1 MNPLSVESGA
11 LAVPAADWNRVRAY
25 KGIPYA
31 APPLGPLRWRPPQP
45 VAPWSG
51 VRRSDAFGPN
61 SLQGVVFGDIDPT
74 LAGVSEDCLYLNVW
88 TPAAP
93 GSSDRLPVMFWIHGG
108 GFVVGSGSE
117 PRYDGAR
124 LASKGIV
131 VVTVNHR
138 LNALGFLAHPELTAE
153 SAHHAS
159 GNYGMLDLVAALR
172 WVQRNI
178 VAFGGDPNAVTIA
191 GESAGSEAVSA
202 LMASP
207 LAKGLFV
214 RAIGESGAM
223 FATPSRAPASLK
235 KAEHDGLAFMRK
247 VGAKTL
253 AELRAAPADAILAA
267 APGLGYRPIVD
278 GYFLPKTPA
287 EIFAAREQSDVPLMA
302 GWNKDEGFNFTLLQG
317 DRVKRPYPDLV
328 REILGDQAEAA
339 LRLYPPGSPK
349 LDAESARAL
358 GGDLTIIHP
367 TWSWIEAQ
375 KARGTREVFRFRFDR
390 CPLTP
395 KGWFGDSDP
404 REAGA
409 FHAGEIVYVF
419 DNLDAVPWIIEDA
432 DRALAKLASGYWV
445 NFVKTG
451 DPNGDGLPPWP
462 SFRSEHAPIML
473 LDATSAAVPE
483 QNRERH
489 VFLAEATARL
499 RGRAYRS
506 WLGAHAGR
514 CKSDRWRNGEIGCD
528 SRRTR
533 AAPDA

>member
-1 MNPLSVESGA
+1 MNSLSLESGA
-11 LAVPAADWNRVRAY
+11 LAVPASDWNGVRSY

-31 APPLGPLRWRPPQP
+31 APPLGPLRWRAPQP
-45 VAPWSG
+45 VAPWNG

-74 LAGVSEDCLYLNVW
+74 AVGVSEDCLYLNVW

-93 GSSDRLPVMFWIHGG
+93 GSADRLPVMFWIHGG

-124 LASKGIV
+124 LASRGIV

-153 SAHHAS
+153 SERGAS
-159 GNYGMLDLVAALR
+159 GNYGVLDLVAALK
-172 WVQRNI
+172 WVERNI
-178 VAFGGDPNAVTIA
+178 AAFGGDPDAVTIA

-207 LAKGLFV
+207 IAKGLFA
-214 RAIGESGAM
+214 RTIGESGAM
-223 FATPSRAPASLK
+223 FATPSRATASLE
-235 KAEHDGLAFMRK
+235 KAEDDGLAFMRK
-247 VGAKTL
+247 VGAKSL
-253 AELRAAPADAILAA
+253 ADLRAAPADAILAA

-278 GYFLPKTPA
+278 GWFLPKTPA
-287 EIFAAREQSDVPLMA
+287 ETFAAREQSDVPLMA

-317 DRVKRPYPDLV
+317 DSAKRPYPDLV
-328 REILGDQAEAA
+328 REIFGDQAEAA
-339 LRLYPPGSPK
+339 LRLYPCGSPK

-358 GGDLTIIHP
+358 GGDLAIIHP

-375 KARGTREVFRFRFDR
+375 KAHGTKEIFRFRFDR
-390 CPLTP
+390 CPMTP
-395 KGWFGDSDP
+395 QGWFGDSDSAD
-404 REAGA
+404 AGA

-419 DNLDAVPWIIEDA
+419 DNLHALPWIIEDA
-432 DRALAKLASGYWV
+432 DRALGKVASSCWV

-462 SFRSEHAPIML
+462 SFRSQYADVML
-473 LDATSAAVPE
+473 FDAISAAAPE
-483 QNRERH
+483 QSRERH
-489 VFLAEATARL
+489 AFLAEATARI
-499 RGRAYRS
+499 RKRA
-506 WLGAHAGR
+506 
-514 CKSDRWRNGEIGCD
+514 
-528 SRRTR
+528 
-533 AAPDA
+533 

>member
-1 MNPLSVESGA
+1 MNALAVEGGA
-11 LAVPAADWNRVRAY
+11 LAVPAADWSGVRAY

-31 APPLGPLRWRPPQP
+31 APPLAALRWRQPQP

-61 SLQGVVFGDIDPT
+61 SLQGLVFGDIDPT
-74 LAGVSEDCLYLNVW
+74 IVGVSEDCLYLHVW

-93 GSSDRLPVMFWIHGG
+93 GSPDRLPVMFWIPGG

-117 PRYDGAR
+117 PRYDGTR
-124 LASKGIV
+124 LAARGIV

-153 SAHHAS
+153 SEHRAS
-159 GNYGMLDLVAALR
+159 GNYGMLDLVAALK

-178 VAFGGDPNAVTIA
+178 AAFGGDPNAVTIA

-207 LAKGLFV
+207 LAKGLFA

-223 FATPSRAPASLK
+223 FATPSRAPASLE
-235 KAEHDGLAFMRK
+235 KAEDAGLAFMRK

-253 AELRAAPADAILAA
+253 AELRGAPADAILAA
-267 APGLGYRPIVD
+267 APGLGYRPIID
-278 GYFLPKTPA
+278 GYFLAKTPA
-287 EIFAAREQSDVPLMA
+287 EIFAAREQSDAPLMA
-302 GWNKDEGFNFTLLQG
+302 GWNKDEGFNFTLLAG
-317 DRVKRPYPDLV
+317 DNAKVPYSELV
-328 REILGDQAEAA
+328 RNIFGDQTEEA
-339 LRLYPPGSPK
+339 LRLYPAGSPT
-349 LDAESARAL
+349 LDAASARAL

-367 TWSWIEAQ
+367 AWSWIEAQ
-375 KARGTREVFRFRFDR
+375 KAYGTREIFRFRFDR

-395 KGWFGDSDP
+395 RGWFGDSDS
-404 REAGA
+404 RDAGA
-409 FHAGEIVYVF
+409 FHAGEILYVF
-419 DNLDAVPWIIEDA
+419 DNFHAFPWIVEDA
-432 DRALAKLASGYWV
+432 DRAIAKLASSYWV

-462 SFRSEHAPIML
+462 SFRSAGAPVML
-473 LDATSAAVPE
+473 FGATSAAAPE

-489 VFLAEATARL
+489 AFLAEATARMWG
-499 RGRAYRS
+499 RG
-506 WLGAHAGR
+506 
-514 CKSDRWRNGEIGCD
+514 
-528 SRRTR
+528 
-533 AAPDA
+533 